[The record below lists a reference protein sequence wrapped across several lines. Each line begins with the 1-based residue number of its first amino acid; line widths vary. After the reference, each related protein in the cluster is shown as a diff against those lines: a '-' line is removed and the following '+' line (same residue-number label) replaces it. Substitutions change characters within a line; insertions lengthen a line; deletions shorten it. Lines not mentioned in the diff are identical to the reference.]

1 MPLKLIRRKGT
12 DNWYIRGTVK
22 RTSVF
27 ESAGTDDKETAEA
40 VRVKLEARL
49 HHESVYG
56 KSATV
61 TFFEAA
67 VAYMAA
73 GGSPRFLGEEKDGK
87 WTGLMGHFMMTKL
100 HKIGQDE
107 LDAAAAVLYP
117 NAGPDTRNRQ
127 CYTPFIAV
135 WNFAAKPGRK
145 WAEQRTWSRPK
156 KPKKGTAIRLK
167 PQRAGTF
174 PVAYDRA
181 ARFVAAMSPAPAM
194 VMTAL
199 FYTGMRPIELFAL
212 QALDVDVV
220 GRWLV
225 VQNSKTGERRGVPMH
240 EFLVPL
246 FSAIVEARKADAFLN
261 MLGEPYPL
269 TDEHGGQIA
278 TPVNSARKVTGIK
291 DIAPYTGRHSA
302 STQLVLNGIHPHIK
316 DQILGHAVTDMSR
329 HYTNIPQAPLIEA
342 INTLPV
348 PDVWRSCAWWA
359 DPIAWSQRVYRPKK
373 YEKTNKH
380 EGTGT

>member
-1 MPLKLIRRKGT
+1 MPLKLIRRKGS

-22 RTSVF
+22 GTSVF
-27 ESAGTDDKETAEA
+27 ESSGTDDKETAEA
-40 VRVKLEARL
+40 IRVKLDARL

-56 KSATV
+56 KAATV

-107 LDAAAAVLYP
+107 LDAAATTLYP
-117 NAGPDTRNRQ
+117 AASSDTRNRQ

-156 KPKKGTAIRLK
+156 KPKGTAIRFK
-167 PQRAGTF
+167 PQRAGTH
-174 PVAYDRA
+174 PVSYERA
-181 ARFVAAMSPAPAM
+181 AHFVAAMSPAPAM
-194 VMTAL
+194 VMTGL

-212 QALDVDVV
+212 QVPDIDVP
-220 GRWLV
+220 GRWIV

-246 FSAIVEARKADAFLN
+246 FSAIVEKRKADAFLS
-261 MLGEPYPL
+261 MVGTPYPL

-278 TPVNSARKVTGIK
+278 SPVNSARSLTGIR
-291 DIAPYTGRHSA
+291 DIAPYTGRHST
-302 STQLVLNGIHPHIK
+302 STQLVLNGIHPYVK
-316 DQILGHAVTDMSR
+316 DQIMGHAATEMSR
-329 HYTNIPQAPLIEA
+329 LYTNIPQAPLIDA

-348 PDVWRSCAWWA
+348 PDAWRSCAWWE
-359 DPIAWSQRVYRPKK
+359 DPIAWSKKAYRPAKNTKCKK
-373 YEKTNKH
+373 TA
-380 EGTGT
+380 